1 LSDSAPPAKAASGAT
16 SFVSGGCQNPT
27 LTIMALA
34 VHGCDHLMAE
44 MKKGKYLAV
53 DRLCKAAFPQ
63 SQEKPL
69 AISRTLREALERSVF
84 GDAILATNGATLDR
98 RARSDRGAFPNV
110 DDRRRSLIARSP

>member
-69 AISRTLREALERSVF
+69 AISRTLREAL
-84 GDAILATNGATLDR
+84 LATNGATLDR